1 MSIYALNVATGILQ
15 WVLWSQVSQANLA
28 MVRMVGMGRGDLLVF
43 LDSPVYQGLPVQL
56 VRMVTATLLPAT
68 SRQGPPTSLWMWKD
82 LQGTESHFGRDR
94 KTVGLTPLSTQG
106 FSRYLTRSCGWW
118 GAFDPLTS
126 SLVSMFCAD
135 HISSRSSQPL
145 QFVGKQNIFLCW
157 KKSKLVCFFY
167 PRDVLIFSERC
178 AHISE
183 TIWNDQTCSFIPLS
197 LYPCLYFSSW
207 VSPFIM
213 FSEIKAPPHSQTQLH
228 IITQSKSAS
237 GKFWFKCLV
246 QFMQTC

>member
-1 MSIYALNVATGILQ
+1 MWIYALNVATGILQ

-28 MVRMVGMGRGDLLVF
+28 MVRMVGMARGDLLVF

-56 VRMVTATLLPAT
+56 VLMVTATLLPAT

-157 KKSKLVCFFY
+157 KKSNLVCFFL
-167 PRDVLIFSERC
+167 PERC
-178 AHISE
+178 FDIVWKVCSHFWDDMKWPDMFVYPTLLVPLPVFFILGFSIYNVFRNKSSSTFSNSTSHYHTTQIS
-183 TIWNDQTCSFIPLS
+183 IRK
-197 LYPCLYFSSW
+197 
-207 VSPFIM
+207 V
-213 FSEIKAPPHSQTQLH
+213 
-228 IITQSKSAS
+228 
-237 GKFWFKCLV
+237 LV
-246 QFMQTC
+246 